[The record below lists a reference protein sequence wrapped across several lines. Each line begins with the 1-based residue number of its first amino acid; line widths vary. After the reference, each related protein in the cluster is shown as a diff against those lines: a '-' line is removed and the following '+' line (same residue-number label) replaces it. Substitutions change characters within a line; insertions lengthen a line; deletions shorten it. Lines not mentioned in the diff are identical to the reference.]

1 MAPYGCFYATTE
13 VEFAF
18 IEGDAD
24 IINKPTVVV
33 TSTSEHPELLALFG
47 KDYSKIEAGDELLA
61 INGLS
66 FIDWFQQNKFKYGFG
81 ANEFGG
87 QRSALD
93 YLTAISG
100 EINRLPS
107 EDFITF
113 QFKSHDNPQNSYTVT
128 VPYVSIHDDECWNI
142 GSNLYKSITSITLPG
157 TPETCLPV
165 STEQPGHN
173 HKSDTPHLPSKGYK
187 MDSPENPKRG
197 VAMGKM
203 SSPEQKST
211 VSMNPI
217 GVTKITWDIYKPEST
232 NMGIIKLDGFS
243 PEDVGTTNL
252 AVLKAVMIVRSLL
265 ANELK
270 DTNSVMY
277 DLRGNSGGNIRFANS
292 MVQLFKPDFKP
303 FGDRYLM
310 NPITYKLFVY
320 GKDPDVNPY
329 AKAWQETKEGSRFTN
344 VFFINPMKSVN
355 TLGQAYLRP
364 MGVLNDG
371 RCYSSCE
378 VFAGS
383 IQGHGAGIIFGEDG
397 QTGGG
402 GAIVMKLDPALIRAS
417 RKDFKKF
424 PFSQGLTSGSI
435 TYANTLTVGI
445 TQTIRTGRYNGQT
458 IEDVGIKTDTVVRP
472 QWSDLQPYPTT
483 NTQYDRIAASLA
495 RTGRKNGQSKLH
507 FVCEPFEIEN
517 SIGGFLLKV
526 EAAGI
531 YEFIVLQA
539 DGKTVAAKQ
548 RRSRA
553 TTKQKFAIPVS
564 TVGSALGN
572 SHITIVGKTAGKQVL
587 KTHRNVRTIPTNDN
601 YMKISTSGFIFEGIS
616 DSVGLYQSPATAPGN
631 GWNNL
636 NGPWMIGKGFRYA
649 SNVDS
654 SLDAFFTA
662 PVGTEINIGL
672 NVDLD
677 TELGC
682 DFLYLSVKS
691 SGGIEDFLIRS
702 KRPLIDTPV
711 PVQHRRLY
719 RATTKKAICR
729 AKNAYRAWLASRDSI
744 LSPQETIQGKYN
756 QYTLAEATASRLTK
770 QDDRLRWRSHCTRI
784 DNLLA
789 GGCAKQAWNA
799 AKRMAC
805 ASGHSCR
812 SSNPI
817 RNEEGVLQ
825 FQPISI
831 CNTLRSHYMRLAEA
845 GEGHSLD
852 PTHWETMPQ
861 PPQHI
866 PPSSTLS
873 MDLPFSLREL
883 DHALG
888 SMHPRKAP
896 GDDGITTALMQA
908 IAHDPKDHGTGD
920 VNLDRPGA
928 LALLR
933 VANTIFLSGVIP
945 KVWRCATI
953 ISIPKKGDATLASN
967 LRGISLINVGLKI
980 LCKMVQARL
989 SSLLESNNVLVPEQ
1003 GGFRTREESTAQ
1015 VCALMDIL
1023 RRRQIADLNSH
1034 IAFIDI
1040 SKAFDTVPIHAL
1052 LFKLRC
1058 IGIPTITMNFLSAL
1072 YSTSNARIRSGS
1084 LLSDPFPVQRGVRQG
1099 CPLSGLLFNVFIN
1112 DVLDGVA
1119 PISVPGLSQEHHP
1132 RGLMFADDIAIIAP
1146 SHESLCTSMGTI
1158 ADWATRWEMSFGV
1171 AKCGIMHVAPI
1182 PTPLS
1187 RLRFCQLNSQSE
1199 SAAAETAD
1207 QTPTTPSSHQSSPIF
1222 PSIPLS
1228 IYSDISSTSSYHP
1241 SSPLSTSSSIY
1252 IPASPLPQ
1260 PALFSTP
1267 ATPTQT
1273 QITHPIQLHGIDL
1286 PSVSQYEYLGVII
1299 DDLLNLSPWL
1309 AKKKRAI
1316 TAATHSI
1323 SPLLRN
1329 NALSTRYRLTIFNG
1343 LVLGVAYYGLELIG
1357 GNSTLARR
1365 LQAPVNTGIRMILK
1379 APLFTPITPMLTDCG
1394 IISLDAH
1401 AILARVRL
1409 TVKATTL
1416 KTPLRTLLLPST
1428 IPSHSNSWFWTRRSR
1443 SLIRFVHPNMSLFH
1457 FNIPISTNG
1466 LFHNPIS
1473 TNSSITSSNISR
1485 SIPNT
1490 QSLHTRIT
1498 TTSTTIPSTPT
1509 IAEIRHQRSKYAL
1522 ERTFQV
1528 WGKSKLACSYVQA
1541 NHASSAKF
1549 LRSPALSTGQ
1559 AIGASLLSLARCG
1572 GLWDYPR
1579 ALKAG
1584 LLHPTATNP
1593 DQLGSPSLCILCH
1606 AHLDCKPMAHLV
1618 VDCTHPTVFFA
1629 RVDTQ
1634 LLQAINDTRVQ
1645 IFDCTLHTTTTTTT
1659 TTTTPASPSFSTTS
1673 SNSNPDSTG
1682 TSAIWDSM
1690 DIHTPIDNY
1699 QHSPR
1704 TTSQSS
1710 PSSPSSPS
1718 DFSIFSFSHFSPDTR
1733 FEPPISVAHQ
1743 EIPRQAQDT
1752 VEENPTASRTT
1763 TTDTH
1768 TAAISSTPTPTQISY
1783 IGSDD
1788 ILTVLLGGSLPGT
1801 NTAGNTEACPGQQW
1815 LTGTVEEGNL
1825 LSSNQPVAHRMCDF
1839 LQISVR
1845 VYRAMLW
1852 KHHKSNLSHIP
1863 DI

>member
-1 MAPYGCFYATTE
+1 
-13 VEFAF
+13 
-18 IEGDAD
+18 
-24 IINKPTVVV
+24 
-33 TSTSEHPELLALFG
+33 
-47 KDYSKIEAGDELLA
+47 
-61 INGLS
+61 
-66 FIDWFQQNKFKYGFG
+66 
-81 ANEFGG
+81 
-87 QRSALD
+87 
-93 YLTAISG
+93 
-100 EINRLPS
+100 
-107 EDFITF
+107 
-113 QFKSHDNPQNSYTVT
+113 
-128 VPYVSIHDDECWNI
+128 
-142 GSNLYKSITSITLPG
+142 
-157 TPETCLPV
+157 
-165 STEQPGHN
+165 
-173 HKSDTPHLPSKGYK
+173 
-187 MDSPENPKRG
+187 
-197 VAMGKM
+197 
-203 SSPEQKST
+203 
-211 VSMNPI
+211 
-217 GVTKITWDIYKPEST
+217 
-232 NMGIIKLDGFS
+232 
-243 PEDVGTTNL
+243 
-252 AVLKAVMIVRSLL
+252 
-265 ANELK
+265 
-270 DTNSVMY
+270 
-277 DLRGNSGGNIRFANS
+277 
-292 MVQLFKPDFKP
+292 
-303 FGDRYLM
+303 
-310 NPITYKLFVY
+310 
-320 GKDPDVNPY
+320 
-329 AKAWQETKEGSRFTN
+329 
-344 VFFINPMKSVN
+344 
-355 TLGQAYLRP
+355 
-364 MGVLNDG
+364 
-371 RCYSSCE
+371 
-378 VFAGS
+378 
-383 IQGHGAGIIFGEDG
+383 
-397 QTGGG
+397 
-402 GAIVMKLDPALIRAS
+402 
-417 RKDFKKF
+417 
-424 PFSQGLTSGSI
+424 
-435 TYANTLTVGI
+435 
-445 TQTIRTGRYNGQT
+445 
-458 IEDVGIKTDTVVRP
+458 
-472 QWSDLQPYPTT
+472 
-483 NTQYDRIAASLA
+483 
-495 RTGRKNGQSKLH
+495 
-507 FVCEPFEIEN
+507 
-517 SIGGFLLKV
+517 
-526 EAAGI
+526 
-531 YEFIVLQA
+531 
-539 DGKTVAAKQ
+539 
-548 RRSRA
+548 
-553 TTKQKFAIPVS
+553 
-564 TVGSALGN
+564 
-572 SHITIVGKTAGKQVL
+572 
-587 KTHRNVRTIPTNDN
+587 
-601 YMKISTSGFIFEGIS
+601 
-616 DSVGLYQSPATAPGN
+616 
-631 GWNNL
+631 
-636 NGPWMIGKGFRYA
+636 
-649 SNVDS
+649 
-654 SLDAFFTA
+654 
-662 PVGTEINIGL
+662 
-672 NVDLD
+672 
-677 TELGC
+677 
-682 DFLYLSVKS
+682 
-691 SGGIEDFLIRS
+691 
-702 KRPLIDTPV
+702 
-711 PVQHRRLY
+711 
-719 RATTKKAICR
+719 
-729 AKNAYRAWLASRDSI
+729 
-744 LSPQETIQGKYN
+744 
-756 QYTLAEATASRLTK
+756 
-770 QDDRLRWRSHCTRI
+770 
-784 DNLLA
+784 
-789 GGCAKQAWNA
+789 
-799 AKRMAC
+799 
-805 ASGHSCR
+805 
-812 SSNPI
+812 
-817 RNEEGVLQ
+817 
-825 FQPISI
+825 
-831 CNTLRSHYMRLAEA
+831 
-845 GEGHSLD
+845 
-852 PTHWETMPQ
+852 
-861 PPQHI
+861 
-866 PPSSTLS
+866 

-1171 AKCGIMHVAPI
+1171 AKC
-1182 PTPLS
+1182 
-1187 RLRFCQLNSQSE
+1187 
-1199 SAAAETAD
+1199 
-1207 QTPTTPSSHQSSPIF
+1207 
-1222 PSIPLS
+1222 
-1228 IYSDISSTSSYHP
+1228 
-1241 SSPLSTSSSIY
+1241 
-1252 IPASPLPQ
+1252 
-1260 PALFSTP
+1260 

-1273 QITHPIQLHGIDL
+1273 QLTHPIQLHGIDL

-1316 TAATHSI
+1316 TAAAHSI

-1379 APLFTPITPMLTDCG
+1379 APYSPLLPQC
-1394 IISLDAH
+1394 S
-1401 AILARVRL
+1401 L
-1409 TVKATTL
+1409 TVGSL
-1416 KTPLRTLLLPST
+1416 V
-1428 IPSHSNSWFWTRRSR
+1428 WTRM
-1443 SLIRFVHPNMSLFH
+1443 PYW
-1457 FNIPISTNG
+1457 PA
-1466 LFHNPIS
+1466 
-1473 TNSSITSSNISR
+1473 SNISR

-1659 TTTTPASPSFSTTS
+1659 TTTTPASPSLSTTS
-1673 SNSNPDSTG
+1673 SNSNPYTIG

>member
-1 MAPYGCFYATTE
+1 MLLSSAKVSSWGFGLHVVSFSGSKATFRGRTATARWSSIDHFVCNQAARTLLTSPRVNRQPCKELAPTISLCNQFSILANLPDDCDSDTVTNRLL
-13 VEFAF
+13 
-18 IEGDAD
+18 D
-24 IINKPTVVV
+24 IINP
-33 TSTSEHPELLALFG
+33 
-47 KDYSKIEAGDELLA
+47 
-61 INGLS
+61 N
-66 FIDWFQQNKFKYGFG
+66 
-81 ANEFGG
+81 
-87 QRSALD
+87 
-93 YLTAISG
+93 TAFSS
-100 EINRLPS
+100 L
-107 EDFITF
+107 
-113 QFKSHDNPQNSYTVT
+113 
-128 VPYVSIHDDECWNI
+128 
-142 GSNLYKSITSITLPG
+142 SNL
-157 TPETCLPV
+157 
-165 STEQPGHN
+165 
-173 HKSDTPHLPSKGYK
+173 
-187 MDSPENPKRG
+187 
-197 VAMGKM
+197 
-203 SSPEQKST
+203 
-211 VSMNPI
+211 
-217 GVTKITWDIYKPEST
+217 
-232 NMGIIKLDGFS
+232 
-243 PEDVGTTNL
+243 
-252 AVLKAVMIVRSLL
+252 
-265 ANELK
+265 
-270 DTNSVMY
+270 
-277 DLRGNSGGNIRFANS
+277 
-292 MVQLFKPDFKP
+292 
-303 FGDRYLM
+303 
-310 NPITYKLFVY
+310 
-320 GKDPDVNPY
+320 
-329 AKAWQETKEGSRFTN
+329 
-344 VFFINPMKSVN
+344 
-355 TLGQAYLRP
+355 
-364 MGVLNDG
+364 
-371 RCYSSCE
+371 
-378 VFAGS
+378 
-383 IQGHGAGIIFGEDG
+383 
-397 QTGGG
+397 
-402 GAIVMKLDPALIRAS
+402 
-417 RKDFKKF
+417 
-424 PFSQGLTSGSI
+424 
-435 TYANTLTVGI
+435 
-445 TQTIRTGRYNGQT
+445 
-458 IEDVGIKTDTVVRP
+458 
-472 QWSDLQPYPTT
+472 
-483 NTQYDRIAASLA
+483 
-495 RTGRKNGQSKLH
+495 
-507 FVCEPFEIEN
+507 
-517 SIGGFLLKV
+517 
-526 EAAGI
+526 
-531 YEFIVLQA
+531 
-539 DGKTVAAKQ
+539 
-548 RRSRA
+548 
-553 TTKQKFAIPVS
+553 
-564 TVGSALGN
+564 
-572 SHITIVGKTAGKQVL
+572 
-587 KTHRNVRTIPTNDN
+587 
-601 YMKISTSGFIFEGIS
+601 
-616 DSVGLYQSPATAPGN
+616 
-631 GWNNL
+631 
-636 NGPWMIGKGFRYA
+636 
-649 SNVDS
+649 
-654 SLDAFFTA
+654 
-662 PVGTEINIGL
+662 
-672 NVDLD
+672 
-677 TELGC
+677 
-682 DFLYLSVKS
+682 
-691 SGGIEDFLIRS
+691 
-702 KRPLIDTPV
+702 PLIDTPV

-1187 RLRFCQLNSQSE
+1187 RLRFCQLTVNQSQQQQKQQIKPPLPP
-1199 SAAAETAD
+1199 AVINLP
-1207 QTPTTPSSHQSSPIF
+1207 QYSHQFLS
-1222 PSIPLS
+1222 LS
-1228 IYSDISSTSSYHP
+1228 I
-1241 SSPLSTSSSIY
+1241 
-1252 IPASPLPQ
+1252 
-1260 PALFSTP
+1260 
-1267 ATPTQT
+1267 
-1273 QITHPIQLHGIDL
+1273 QIFL
-1286 PSVSQYEYLGVII
+1286 YEYLGVII

-1379 APLFTPITPMLTDCG
+1379 APLFTPIAPMLTDCG

-1443 SLIRFVHPNMSLFH
+1443 SLIPQTSADPSQTPNPYTPESLLHPLLS
-1457 FNIPISTNG
+1457 
-1466 LFHNPIS
+1466 
-1473 TNSSITSSNISR
+1473 
-1485 SIPNT
+1485 
-1490 QSLHTRIT
+1490 
-1498 TTSTTIPSTPT
+1498 PSTPT

-1584 LLHPTATNP
+1584 LLHPTATNLYLP
-1593 DQLGSPSLCILCH
+1593 AGQSQPMYTLSCSLG
-1606 AHLDCKPMAHLV
+1606 
-1618 VDCTHPTVFFA
+1618 
-1629 RVDTQ
+1629 
-1634 LLQAINDTRVQ
+1634 LQAHGP
-1645 IFDCTLHTTTTTTT
+1645 L
-1659 TTTTPASPSFSTTS
+1659 
-1673 SNSNPDSTG
+1673 G
-1682 TSAIWDSM
+1682 
-1690 DIHTPIDNY
+1690 
-1699 QHSPR
+1699 
-1704 TTSQSS
+1704 
-1710 PSSPSSPS
+1710 
-1718 DFSIFSFSHFSPDTR
+1718 DTR

-1743 EIPRQAQDT
+1743 EILRQAQDT

-1788 ILTVLLGGSLPGT
+1788 ILTVLLGGSLPGI